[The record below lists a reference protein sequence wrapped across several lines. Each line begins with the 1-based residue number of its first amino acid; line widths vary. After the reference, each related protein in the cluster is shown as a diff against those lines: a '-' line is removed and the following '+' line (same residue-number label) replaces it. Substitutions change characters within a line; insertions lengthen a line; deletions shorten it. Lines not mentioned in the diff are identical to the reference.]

1 MRLGGTSIASS
12 DSCSRVP
19 ALQAACSSHPRSHAT
34 SASTVTSRRA
44 RSTRRPGPRSIG
56 RASGAGAADGPG
68 ETHDAAM
75 HAAHADAASVCHVM
89 VLGAPSGRMRMDS
102 VRGSSALGPLGVEP
116 TPVRRAAR
124 PDPK

>member
-1 MRLGGTSIASS
+1 
-12 DSCSRVP
+12 
-19 ALQAACSSHPRSHAT
+19 
-34 SASTVTSRRA
+34 
-44 RSTRRPGPRSIG
+44 
-56 RASGAGAADGPG
+56 
-68 ETHDAAM
+68 
-75 HAAHADAASVCHVM
+75 M